1 MILLKQVNLSATM
14 KPVWNCLSLALA
26 ASVLAACGAVGTFGT
41 VQRYSPLGTAL
52 NYAAGGRDL
61 HTLVVGNPFD
71 GDQAAFARRVAATLT
86 ARNTRQPMNF
96 TTEPGASARTQYRL
110 VLIFN
115 EAPRLIDFDLC
126 GDLSSLRTGPMESG
140 KLTVHA
146 AFCNGTFAVRGIR
159 GRLGGATGPDDPRLE
174 QFLAQTAWLLLS
186 SGNWR
191 MRRED

>member
-1 MILLKQVNLSATM
+1 M
-14 KPVWNCLSLALA
+14 KLVWKFVSLALA
-26 ASVLAACGAVGTFGT
+26 ASVLAACGAVGTFGAL
-41 VQRYSPLGTAL
+41 QRYGQLDTAL

-61 HTLVVGNPFD
+61 HTIVVGNPFD

-86 ARNTRQPMNF
+86 ARNSYQPINF

-126 GDLSSLRTGPMESG
+126 GDPASLGTGPMATG
-140 KLTVHA
+140 NLTVHA
-146 AFCNGTFAVRGIR
+146 AFCNGKFAMRGIR
-159 GRLGGATGPDDPRLE
+159 GRLGAATGPGDRRFE
-174 QFLAQTAWLLLS
+174 QFLAQTASLLFS
-186 SGNWR
+186 SDNWR